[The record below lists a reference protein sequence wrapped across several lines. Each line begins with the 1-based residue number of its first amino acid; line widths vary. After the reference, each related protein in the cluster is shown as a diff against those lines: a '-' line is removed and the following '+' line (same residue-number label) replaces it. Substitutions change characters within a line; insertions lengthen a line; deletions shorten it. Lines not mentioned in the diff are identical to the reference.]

1 VVSKYGM
8 GYVCTIEQGGREM
21 VMMMMMLMV
30 VVMGDR
36 KLETEAG

>member
-1 VVSKYGM
+1 M
-8 GYVCTIEQGGREM
+8 GYVYTIEQDGREM
-21 VMMMMMLMV
+21 VMMMLMV